1 MSQLFDWPA
10 SRPRLICVVDS
21 SVLIEFKKIVGI
33 DEQWDMLEQ
42 MKRLVELGQLTFPK
56 QVAKEL
62 AYGQH
67 PDAPGA
73 WIGSAK
79 NKVRYAE
86 PSDETLVT
94 VLDTAAELVD
104 VEATDDREV
113 ADPYVAAMAVE
124 IARNDAE
131 CDVVVATNDIID
143 RMPVKLSL
151 GTACSRLG
159 LKCWSAEKLI
169 DWVVESEDG

>member
-1 MSQLFDWPA
+1 MQ
-10 SRPRLICVVDS
+10 
-21 SVLIEFKKIVGI
+21 
-33 DEQWDMLEQ
+33 
-42 MKRLVELGQLTFPK
+42 
-56 QVAKEL
+56 
-62 AYGQH
+62 
-67 PDAPGA
+67 
-73 WIGSAK
+73 
-79 NKVRYAE
+79 YAE

-124 IARNDAE
+124 IAQRNVD
-131 CDVVVATNDIID
+131 CDVVVATNDIVD

-159 LKCWSAEKLI
+159 LKCWTAEQLI
-169 DWVVESEDG
+169 DWVREPEDA